1 MMTQEWVDSLRQFS
15 SAPAAL
21 VAGRQM
27 ERRIESKFVMPAAA
41 AEALLPALKDDYA
54 VLPAGEALVAAYRSL
69 YFDTTNLEFFHA
81 HRRGRRVRHKVRI
94 RHYPDRRVSFL
105 EVKIRHGEGST
116 FKVRR
121 EREFGDNQLGPSD
134 LAFVRGHCP
143 AHQELVPQAWIDY
156 RRITLLNART
166 AERVTIDLELHMSR
180 GGRQRS
186 LRDVAVVEVKQSR
199 LDRDTAV
206 MRALRS
212 AGWRHGWVSKYCAG
226 VALTSP
232 EVRANRLLVGL
243 RALKAVGTW
252 AS

>member
-1 MMTQEWVDSLRQFS
+1 MTQEWVDSLRQFS
-15 SAPAAL
+15 PAPAAL

-27 ERRIESKFVMPAAA
+27 ERRVESKFAMPAAD
-41 AEALLPALKDDYA
+41 AEALLPVLKGDYA
-54 VLPAGEALVAAYRSL
+54 VLPAGESLVAAYRSL
-69 YFDTTNLEFFHA
+69 YFDTIDLEFFHA

-94 RHYPDRRVSFL
+94 RHYPDRQVSFL

-116 FKVRR
+116 SKARR
-121 EREFGDNQLGPSD
+121 EREFGDDQFGPGD
-134 LAFVRGHCP
+134 LAFVRSYCP

-166 AERVTIDLELHMSR
+166 AERVTIDLELQMSR

-186 LRDVAVVEVKQSR
+186 LRGVAIVEVKQSR

-212 AGWRHGWVSKYCAG
+212 AGWRHGWLSKYCAG

-232 EVRANRLLVGL
+232 DVRANRLLVGL
-243 RALKAVGTW
+243 RALTAVGTW

>member
-1 MMTQEWVDSLRQFS
+1 M
-15 SAPAAL
+15 
-21 VAGRQM
+21 
-27 ERRIESKFVMPAAA
+27 I
-41 AEALLPALKDDYA
+41 
-54 VLPAGEALVAAYRSL
+54 
-69 YFDTTNLEFFHA
+69 
-81 HRRGRRVRHKVRI
+81 
-94 RHYPDRRVSFL
+94 
-105 EVKIRHGEGST
+105 
-116 FKVRR
+116 
-121 EREFGDNQLGPSD
+121 PSD
-134 LAFVRGHCP
+134 LAFIRGHCP
-143 AHQELVPQAWIDY
+143 ARQELVPQAWIDY

-166 AERVTIDLELHMSR
+166 PERVTIDLELHMSR

-186 LRDVAVVEVKQSR
+186 LRDLAVVEVKQSR

-212 AGWRHGWVSKYCAG
+212 AGWRHGWASKYCAG